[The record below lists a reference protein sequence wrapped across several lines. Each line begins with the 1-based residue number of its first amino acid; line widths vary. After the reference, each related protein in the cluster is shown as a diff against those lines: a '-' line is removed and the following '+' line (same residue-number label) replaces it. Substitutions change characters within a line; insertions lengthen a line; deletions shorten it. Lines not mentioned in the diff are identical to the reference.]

1 MQYDESN
8 KSTDN
13 IGPRWLE
20 QLDNVFSQ
28 VIEALQKS
36 REEIFEINQ
45 DCEKQCMLLETE
57 LQEINKQIEQAIA
70 AGDKYNKLAR
80 QARLRLMEVSRRFDI
95 MTEKDIK
102 NAYETAQALQIK
114 YQEARQ
120 LENYLKLRRHK
131 IENQIRQYRSINQK
145 AESLLDT
152 TSIALKLMESSSDKL
167 SDTLE
172 QVNRKN
178 QLELWIVE
186 TQEAERRKIAR
197 ELHDGPAQSLA
208 SMLIRLDLIM
218 RMIPEDAVQIRD
230 ELQNLKAIGA
240 ESLRDV
246 RSIMYDLKPTLL
258 HEQGL
263 FSTLKDYFNDY
274 EAKYNF
280 QIDYVLFGKQRQY
293 DLALEVGLFRMVQE
307 AITNVRKH
315 AGVNKALVKMEDKGS
330 LLTIV
335 IKDEGC
341 GFDLDK
347 INQQRESYGILGM
360 KERARL
366 FGGELQILTQPGE
379 GTQVIIKVPLEGEA
393 SDGQN
398 KGDNS

>member
-1 MQYDESN
+1 
-8 KSTDN
+8 
-13 IGPRWLE
+13 L
-20 QLDNVFSQ
+20 
-28 VIEALQKS
+28 
-36 REEIFEINQ
+36 IF
-45 DCEKQCMLLETE
+45 
-57 LQEINKQIEQAIA
+57 
-70 AGDKYNKLAR
+70 
-80 QARLRLMEVSRRFDI
+80 
-95 MTEKDIK
+95 
-102 NAYETAQALQIK
+102 
-114 YQEARQ
+114 
-120 LENYLKLRRHK
+120 
-131 IENQIRQYRSINQK
+131 SINQK

-208 SMLIRLDLIM
+208 SMLIRLDLVM

>member
-152 TSIALKLMESSSDKL
+152 T
-167 SDTLE
+167 
-172 QVNRKN
+172 
-178 QLELWIVE
+178 
-186 TQEAERRKIAR
+186 
-197 ELHDGPAQSLA
+197 
-208 SMLIRLDLIM
+208 
-218 RMIPEDAVQIRD
+218 
-230 ELQNLKAIGA
+230 
-240 ESLRDV
+240 
-246 RSIMYDLKPTLL
+246 
-258 HEQGL
+258 
-263 FSTLKDYFNDY
+263 
-274 EAKYNF
+274 
-280 QIDYVLFGKQRQY
+280 
-293 DLALEVGLFRMVQE
+293 
-307 AITNVRKH
+307 
-315 AGVNKALVKMEDKGS
+315 
-330 LLTIV
+330 
-335 IKDEGC
+335 
-341 GFDLDK
+341 
-347 INQQRESYGILGM
+347 
-360 KERARL
+360 
-366 FGGELQILTQPGE
+366 
-379 GTQVIIKVPLEGEA
+379 
-393 SDGQN
+393 
-398 KGDNS
+398 